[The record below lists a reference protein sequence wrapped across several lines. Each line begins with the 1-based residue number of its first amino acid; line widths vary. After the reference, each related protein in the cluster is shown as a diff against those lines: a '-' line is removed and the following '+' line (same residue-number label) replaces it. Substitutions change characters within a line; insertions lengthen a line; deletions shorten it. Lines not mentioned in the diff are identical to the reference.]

1 MRLNLYKHGLRVLGI
16 AESFKRRGERSILAG
31 VVMRADSEID
41 GVAVDSASVGGL
53 DATDA
58 VLRIFKKLSREDINI
73 ILLNGAVVSWFNII
87 EIDKLYD
94 HLRVPII
101 SVTYEESEGLERYI
115 REYFGDSVDFDE
127 RIRRYRELGE
137 RCEVKLKNG
146 FTIWVRT
153 AGISEED
160 ATVLLNRFT
169 HHGKIA
175 EPIRV
180 ARLIARSVMGL
191 QEEWEGLYLQNS

>member
-1 MRLNLYKHGLRVLGI
+1 MNLYKHGLRVLGI

-41 GVAVDSASVGGL
+41 GVAVASASVGGL

-137 RCEVKLKNG
+137 RC
-146 FTIWVRT
+146 
-153 AGISEED
+153 
-160 ATVLLNRFT
+160 
-169 HHGKIA
+169 
-175 EPIRV
+175 
-180 ARLIARSVMGL
+180 
-191 QEEWEGLYLQNS
+191 